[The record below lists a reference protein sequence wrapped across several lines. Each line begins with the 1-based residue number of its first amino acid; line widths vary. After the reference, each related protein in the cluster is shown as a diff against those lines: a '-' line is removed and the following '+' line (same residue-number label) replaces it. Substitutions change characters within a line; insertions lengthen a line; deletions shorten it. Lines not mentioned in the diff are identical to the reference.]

1 MAGVWKRDGTVAV
14 TNGNKKVTGTGTTF
28 ADTKNGVAKGHLF
41 CITSGTS
48 VDFYEVDYV
57 VSNTELYLVQS
68 YRGTTATGKAYEIIT
83 TFSDSIPEFARRL
96 NATLGAYQQQSDA
109 FQALLTSDAAE
120 ITVTAPDGT
129 THKMI
134 PWKRV
139 TSEGEGQA
147 ARAKVEA
154 DKAVAAAAT
163 AVNVVREAALRLP
176 DVWAPLSDSLRLVTG
191 YGREV
196 KVGDDVVARYVNFER
211 LSTATYIDKSGV
223 LRLAAVNE
231 PRFEREGLLIE
242 GASTNFVERS
252 DIATWRTPTEVVV
265 TSGQPSLD
273 GGNAAVKLSKTANN
287 TNSYIRDV
295 LFSVL
300 AGEQVTFS
308 VYAKAGEFKNIRLS
322 CDGTSVWVG
331 NAQPRLQVDL
341 ATGQVKDSVGFTSY
355 GVTALS
361 NGWFRLSATI
371 TAATDGQT
379 RMSMWVFDDVWS
391 TSGDGVKGFF
401 VFGAQAEKAG
411 AASSYIPTNG
421 AYGTRAADFPTLPR
435 SGNDNYFGKVSLTAE
450 IHLNPRGSEVTN
462 DARRGVLSGYPS
474 VGAFQVLMVDPSVGR
489 IGWAYGGTSF
499 SGGDNQPKL
508 TDGLTHAVTALMDG
522 AVNRTYTDAVKG
534 SVELAATPVFGAD
547 NGTAKERWHIGYGA
561 GGSTARHLWGHIRN
575 LRIWH
580 RALTDAQAMAIK

>member
-1 MAGVWKRDGTVAV
+1 MAVNDKDPTEAISLVEQTVNTFNQIVVGQEGQMVPVLGYPDQPTLAERVKQNLKPSTDAAANYAAQASTSAKAADDSAKLASQISGLDTVA
-14 TNGNKKVTGTGTTF
+14 
-28 ADTKNGVAKGHLF
+28 
-41 CITSGTS
+41 
-48 VDFYEVDYV
+48 
-57 VSNTELYLVQS
+57 
-68 YRGTTATGKAYEIIT
+68 
-83 TFSDSIPEFARRL
+83 
-96 NATLGAYQQQSDA
+96 
-109 FQALLTSDAAE
+109 
-120 ITVTAPDGT
+120 
-129 THKMI
+129 
-134 PWKRV
+134 
-139 TSEGEGQA
+139 
-147 ARAKVEA
+147 EA
-154 DKAVAAAAT
+154 VGL
-163 AVNVVREAALRLP
+163 AALPLP
-176 DVWAPLSDSLRLVTG
+176 DVWAPLSDSLRLITG

-223 LRLAAVNE
+223 LRSAAVNE

-252 DIATWRTPTEVVV
+252 DIATWRAPTEMVV
-265 TSGQPSLD
+265 TSGHPSPD
-273 GGNAAVKLSKTANN
+273 GKNAAVKLSKTANN
-287 TNSYIRDV
+287 TNSFIRDV

-300 AGEQVTFS
+300 SGEQITLS
-308 VYAKAGEFKNIRLS
+308 VYAKAGEFKNLRLS

-331 NAQPRLQVDL
+331 NTQPRLQVDL
-341 ATGQVKDSVGFTSY
+341 GTGQVKDNIGFTSY

-361 NGWFRLSATI
+361 NDWFRLSATI

-379 RMSMWVFDDVWS
+379 RISLWVFDDAWS
-391 TSGDGVKGFF
+391 TVGDGVKGLFAF
-401 VFGAQAEKAG
+401 AAQAEKAG

-421 AYGTRAADFPTLPR
+421 AYATRAADFPTLLR

-450 IHLNPRGSEVTN
+450 IHLNPRGSEITN
-462 DARRGVLSGYPS
+462 DSRRGILSGYPS

-489 IGWAYGGTSF
+489 VGWAYGGSSF
-499 SGGDNQPKL
+499 SGGINQPQL

-580 RALTDAQAMAIK
+580 RALTDAQIKAIK

>member
-1 MAGVWKRDGTVAV
+1 MAGLWYRVGTVTL
-14 TNGNKKVTGTGTTF
+14 TNGSKAVVGYGTKWKSANPLPGKGSMLCGPDGKV
-28 ADTKNGVAKGHLF
+28 
-41 CITSGTS
+41 
-48 VDFYEVDYV
+48 YEVDTV
-57 VSNTELYLVQS
+57 ADDTNMTLVSNYTGPSGAGQGYALVLMALTIPQFS
-68 YRGTTATGKAYEIIT
+68 TQLSQFVQKNSLFASQINTLLTATGDVNLT
-83 TFSDSIPEFARRL
+83 DPDSGLVIKVPSWSKIA
-96 NATLGAYQQQSDA
+96 
-109 FQALLTSDAAE
+109 
-120 ITVTAPDGT
+120 
-129 THKMI
+129 
-134 PWKRV
+134 
-139 TSEGEGQA
+139 SEGEGQA

-176 DVWAPLSDSLRLVTG
+176 DVWAPLSDSLRLITG

-211 LSTATYIDKSGV
+211 LSSATYIDKSGV

-287 TNSYIRDV
+287 TNSYVRDV

-379 RMSMWVFDDVWS
+379 RMSLWVFDDVWS

-421 AYGTRAADFPTLPR
+421 AYGTRSADFPTLPR
-435 SGNDNYFGKVSLTAE
+435 SGNDNYFGRVSITAE

-489 IGWAYGGTSF
+489 IGWAYGGSSF
-499 SGGDNQPKL
+499 SGGTNQPQL

-580 RALTDAQAMAIK
+580 RALTDAQIKAIN